1 MPVATAQV
9 ELALPNRIFSGSG
22 ISWKRTI
29 TMLSTRMLL
38 TAGTIAVPTTRM
50 KPGRRYAVMCPVS
63 RSLFFFSSMFYIP
76 FLLSLSLLFSI
87 RWSSTAQFPLQ
98 STGGEST
105 TPNRFLLFA
114 FATSIRSHL
123 SAITNYYIFNIIEFQ
138 ILPNNDLTEGV
149 LYGRWQHAVCT

>member
-1 MPVATAQV
+1 MEADDYDAVHENAAY
-9 ELALPNRIFSGSG
+9 SGHDS
-22 ISWKRTI
+22 SADDPHEARQEVRCNVPC
-29 TMLSTRMLL
+29 LSLF
-38 TAGTIAVPTTRM
+38 
-50 KPGRRYAVMCPVS
+50 
-63 RSLFFFSSMFYIP
+63 FFFSSMFYIP

-123 SAITNYYIFNIIEFQ
+123 SAITNY
-138 ILPNNDLTEGV
+138 
-149 LYGRWQHAVCT
+149 